1 MIHGTTVRLIS
12 RIQTGTDD
20 FNAPVYSESYVDVDN
35 VLVGQPVQNEI
46 IDAQSLESKHAVFS
60 LGIPKGDTHVW
71 KDQIVEIFGRRFKVY
86 GDVIEGIEANVPG
99 PWHQIWQ
106 VEHYE

>member
-1 MIHGTTVRLIS
+1 MIHGTTVRLINRS
-12 RIQTGTDD
+12 QTGTDE

-46 IDAQSLESKHAVFS
+46 IDGQSLESKHAVYS

-71 KDQIVEIFGRRFKVY
+71 KDQIVEIYGRRFKVY